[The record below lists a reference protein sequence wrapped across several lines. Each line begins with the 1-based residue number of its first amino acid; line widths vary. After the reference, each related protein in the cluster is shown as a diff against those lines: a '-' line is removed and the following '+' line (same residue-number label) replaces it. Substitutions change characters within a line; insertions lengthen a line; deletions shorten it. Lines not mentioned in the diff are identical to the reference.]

1 MNFANP
7 NILYGLFALLIPVI
21 IHLFNFRR
29 YKTVYF
35 SNVKMLQEIMQKTRR
50 ESQIQHL
57 IALLLRMIA
66 IAALV
71 IAFAQPYIKNESAGS
86 GEGTLVTLFVDNS
99 FSMSAN
105 SEDGQLLQNAVT
117 HAKEIV
123 SAYGF
128 GDEFILITQD
138 FSAKHSHI
146 MNKDEILGML
156 DEIEITPNHR
166 SVKEMTAM
174 RNHIAKNAHHHNST
188 DYFLSD
194 FQKSGFNSHEITS
207 DTKTYIIPLT
217 AAEVNNVAIDSC
229 WFSAPVFKKGQEVT
243 LNVRVHN
250 YGDAEVIKLPL
261 KLYINNTQQALAA
274 VDIKA
279 NSFSDCALHYT
290 IRDEGTQCGTIEIN
304 DSPII
309 FDDKFH
315 FVYEVTAATPIITI
329 SETKPNRYLKAMYGY
344 DSLFVYTEMTK
355 SKINYSQFKESSLII
370 LDQLTDLSSGLED
383 ELKKFVE
390 SGGSLLV
397 FPAKEMNLQ
406 AWKNF
411 INTLGGNFY
420 TSLNS
425 TPLKIGEINLE
436 SIYFKDAI
444 QKQNEKV
451 DMPTV
456 TNHYELSAQSA
467 VPAEIIM
474 RLENNAPLLTVAQIG
489 KGRLFMSAV
498 ALDDFY
504 GDAHRHAL
512 FFVPLHN
519 IGIKSQIQDKPYNII
534 GRDNEQTISNKLHST
549 DDVLTL
555 KSQKG
560 AEEFIPGQKSVG
572 NETRIFFHSQVTE
585 AGLYDLL
592 QGSIKLT
599 TLAFNYGNEESALSY
614 FSQDDLEEMFKGS
627 DNITVLNG
635 AARTIAPQI
644 KEQTSGRQLWRYFIL
659 IALIAILCEIA
670 VLRFWGRKIESN
682 TTNRQ

>member
-7 NILYGLFALLIPVI
+7 NFLYGLFALLIPIV

-57 IALLLRMIA
+57 IALLLRMTA

-71 IAFAQPYIKNESAGS
+71 LAFAQPYIKSSDANS

-105 SEDGQLLQNAVT
+105 SEDGQLLQNAAA

-123 SAYGF
+123 NAYGF
-128 GDEFILITQD
+128 GDEFILVTQD

-146 MNKDEILGML
+146 MNKDEILGMI
-156 DEIEITPNHR
+156 DEIEISPNHR
-166 SVKEMTAM
+166 SVGEITAM
-174 RNHIAKNAHHHNST
+174 RDHIAKSAHHQNAVS
-188 DYFLSD
+188 YFLSD
-194 FQKSGFNSHEITS
+194 FQKSGFDSREIGS
-207 DTKTYIIPLT
+207 ESKTYLIPLT
-217 AAEVNNVAIDSC
+217 AAEINNVAIDSC
-229 WFSAPVFKKGQEVT
+229 WFAAPVFKKGQEVT

-274 VDIKA
+274 VDIRA
-279 NSFSDCALHYT
+279 NSFSDCQLRYT

-309 FDDKFH
+309 FDDKFN
-315 FVYEVTAATPIITI
+315 FVYEVSTATPIIAI
-329 SETKPNRYLKAMYGY
+329 NESKSNRYLKAMFGY
-344 DSLFVYTEMTK
+344 DSLFVYTEMAK
-355 SKINYSQFKESSLII
+355 NKINYSKFKESKLII
-370 LDQLTDLSSGLED
+370 LDQLTELSSGLED

-397 FPAKEMNLQ
+397 FPAKEMNIP
-406 AWKNF
+406 AWQNF
-411 INTLGGNFY
+411 ISSLGGNCY
-420 TSLNS
+420 TSLSS

-444 QKQNEKV
+444 QKQNDKV
-451 DMPTV
+451 DMPTI
-456 TNHYELSAQSA
+456 TNHYGLSAQSSS
-467 VPAEIIM
+467 PAEVIM
-474 RLENNAPLLTVAQIG
+474 RLENNAPLLTATQSG

-498 ALDDFY
+498 AMDDFY

-534 GRDNEQTISNKLHST
+534 GRDNEQTISNKLTST

-555 KSQKG
+555 KAQKG
-560 AEEFIPGQKSVG
+560 AAEFIPGQKSVG
-572 NETRIFFHSQVTE
+572 NETRIFFHSQVSE

-614 FSQDDLEEMFKGS
+614 FSRDDLEKMFD
-627 DNITVLNG
+627 DNESVTVLNG
-635 AARTIAPQI
+635 ATRTLTTQI
-644 KEQTSGRQLWRYFIL
+644 SEQTNGRQLWRYFIY
-659 IALIAILCEIA
+659 IALAAILCEIF
-670 VLRFWGRKIESN
+670 VLRFWGIKIKDN
-682 TTNRQ
+682 TTKCQ

>member
-7 NILYGLFALLIPVI
+7 SFLYGLFALLIPIV

-57 IALLLRMIA
+57 IALLLRMTA

-71 IAFAQPYIKNESAGS
+71 LAFAQPYIKSSDANS

-105 SEDGQLLQNAVT
+105 SEDGQLLQNAAA

-123 SAYGF
+123 NAYGF
-128 GDEFILITQD
+128 GDEFILVTQD

-146 MNKDEILGML
+146 MNKDEILGMI
-156 DEIEITPNHR
+156 DEIEISPNHR
-166 SVKEMTAM
+166 SVGEITAM
-174 RNHIAKNAHHHNST
+174 RDHIAKSAHHQNAVS
-188 DYFLSD
+188 YFLSD
-194 FQKSGFNSHEITS
+194 FQKSGFDSREIGS
-207 DTKTYIIPLT
+207 ESKTYLIPLT
-217 AAEVNNVAIDSC
+217 AAEINNVAIDSC
-229 WFSAPVFKKGQEVT
+229 WFAAPVFKKGQEVT

-279 NSFSDCALHYT
+279 NSFSDCQLRYT

-309 FDDKFH
+309 FDDKFN
-315 FVYEVTAATPIITI
+315 FVYEVSTATPIIAI
-329 SETKPNRYLKAMYGY
+329 NESKSNRYLKAMFGY
-344 DSLFVYTEMTK
+344 DSLFVYTEMAK
-355 SKINYSQFKESSLII
+355 NKINYSKFKESKLII
-370 LDQLTDLSSGLED
+370 LDQLTELSSGLGD

-397 FPAKEMNLQ
+397 FPAKEMNIP
-406 AWKNF
+406 AWQNF
-411 INTLGGNFY
+411 ISSLGGNSY
-420 TSLNS
+420 TSLSS

-444 QKQNEKV
+444 QKQNDKV
-451 DMPTV
+451 DMPTI
-456 TNHYELSAQSA
+456 TNHYELSAQSSS
-467 VPAEIIM
+467 PAEVIM
-474 RLENNAPLLTVAQIG
+474 RLENNAPLLTATQSG

-498 ALDDFY
+498 AMDDFY

-534 GRDNEQTISNKLHST
+534 GRDNEQTISNKLAST

-555 KSQKG
+555 KAQKG
-560 AEEFIPGQKSVG
+560 AAEFIPGQKSVG
-572 NETRIFFHSQVTE
+572 NETRIFFHSQVSE

-599 TLAFNYGNEESALSY
+599 TVAFNYGNEESALSY
-614 FSQDDLEEMFKGS
+614 FSQDDLEKMFD
-627 DNITVLNG
+627 DNESVTVLNG
-635 AARTIAPQI
+635 AARTLTTQI
-644 KEQTSGRQLWRYFIL
+644 SEQTNGRQLWRYFIY
-659 IALIAILCEIA
+659 IALAAILCEIV
-670 VLRFWGRKIESN
+670 VLRFWGIKIKEN
-682 TTNRQ
+682 TTK